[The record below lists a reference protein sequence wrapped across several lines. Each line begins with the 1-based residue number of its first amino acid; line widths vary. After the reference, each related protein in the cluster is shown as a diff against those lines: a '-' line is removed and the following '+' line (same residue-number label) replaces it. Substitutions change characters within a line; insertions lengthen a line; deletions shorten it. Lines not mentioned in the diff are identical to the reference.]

1 MIGAFSAVKK
11 GHMNPDAKLYI
22 DPELT
27 RNVLKHFLRDEIRKV
42 GFEKA
47 IIGLSGG
54 VDSAV
59 SCTLAAQAIGAHNV
73 LAVRMPYTASSPDS
87 LEHAQMIVDALGI
100 PSETIDITPMVDPL
114 FERLPDIDAKRKGNV
129 MARERMIILY
139 DRSAA
144 LGGLVVGTS
153 NKTELL
159 LGYGTL
165 FGDMASAV
173 NPIGDLYKTQVR
185 RLAAHLGVPQPIIDK
200 SPSADLWAGQ
210 TDEGEM
216 GVTYKEVDRLLV
228 MLIDER
234 YTPAEAVES
243 GFDARFVERVWRMV
257 RVSHF
262 KRRGP
267 IIAKLSS
274 RTIGVDFNY
283 LRDWGY

>member
-1 MIGAFSAVKK
+1 
-11 GHMNPDAKLYI
+11 MNPEAKLHI
-22 DPELT
+22 DPELAHA
-27 RNVLKHFLRDEIRKV
+27 VLKHFLRDEIRKV

-47 IIGLSGG
+47 VVGLSGG

-59 SCTLAAQAIGAHNV
+59 ACYLAAQAIGAQNV
-73 LAVRMPYTASSPDS
+73 LALRLPYKTSAPDS
-87 LEHAQMIVDALGI
+87 LAHAQLVVDALGVR
-100 PSETIDITPMVDPL
+100 SDTIDITPMVDPL
-114 FERLPDIDAKRKGNV
+114 FERLPDLDARRRGNV
-129 MARERMIILY
+129 MARQRMIVLY

-144 LGGLVVGTS
+144 IGGLVIGTS

-165 FGDMASAV
+165 FGDMAAAV
-173 NPIGDLYKTQVR
+173 NPLGDLYKTQVR

-200 SPSADLWAGQ
+200 PPSADLWAGQ
-210 TDEGEM
+210 TDEGEL
-216 GVTYKEVDRLLV
+216 GLTYAEADRLLV
-228 MLIDER
+228 LLVDER
-234 YTPAEAVES
+234 YTPAEAIDA
-243 GFDARFVERVWRMV
+243 GFDAKLVGRVWRMV

>member
-1 MIGAFSAVKK
+1 
-11 GHMNPDAKLYI
+11 MNLDDKLRI
-22 DPELT
+22 DPELVHT
-27 RNVLKHFLRDEIRKV
+27 VLKHFLRDEIRKV

-47 IIGLSGG
+47 VIGVSGG

-59 SCTLAAQAIGAHNV
+59 ACTLVAQAIGAHNV
-73 LAVRMPYTASSPDS
+73 LALRLPYKTSSPDS
-87 LEHAQMIVDALGI
+87 LEHAQRVIDALGV

-114 FERLPDIDAKRKGNV
+114 FERLPDMDHVRKGNV
-129 MARERMIILY
+129 MARQRMIVWY

-144 LGGLVVGTS
+144 IRGLVVGAS

-165 FGDMASAV
+165 FGDMAAAV

-185 RLAAHLGVPQPIIDK
+185 QLAAYLGVPQPIIDK
-200 SPSADLWAGQ
+200 PPSADLWVGQ

-216 GVTYKEVDRLLV
+216 GLTYAEVDRLLM
-228 MLIDER
+228 MLVDER
-234 YTPAEAVES
+234 YTPAEAIEA
-243 GFDARFVERVWRMV
+243 GFDAKFVERVWRMV
-257 RVSHF
+257 RVNHF

>member
-1 MIGAFSAVKK
+1 
-11 GHMNPDAKLYI
+11 MNLDDKLRI
-22 DPELT
+22 DPDLVHT
-27 RNVLKHFLRDEIRKV
+27 VLKHFLRDEIRKV

-47 IIGLSGG
+47 VIGVSGG

-59 SCTLAAQAIGAHNV
+59 ACTLVAQAIGAHNV
-73 LAVRMPYTASSPDS
+73 LALRLPYKTSSPDS
-87 LEHAQMIVDALGI
+87 LEHAQRVIDALGV

-114 FERLPDIDAKRKGNV
+114 FERLPDMDDVRKGNV
-129 MARERMIILY
+129 MARQRMIVWY

-144 LGGLVVGTS
+144 IRGLVVGTS

-165 FGDMASAV
+165 FGDMAAAV

-185 RLAAHLGVPQPIIDK
+185 QLAAYLGVPQPIIDK
-200 SPSADLWAGQ
+200 PPSADLWVGQ

-216 GVTYKEVDRLLV
+216 GLTYAEVDRLLTLLV
-228 MLIDER
+228 DER
-234 YTPAEAVES
+234 YTPAEAVEA
-243 GFDARFVERVWRMV
+243 GFEAKFVERVWRTV
-257 RVSHF
+257 RVNHF

>member
-1 MIGAFSAVKK
+1 MRAM
-11 GHMNPDAKLYI
+11 MNLDDKLRI
-22 DPELT
+22 DPELVHT
-27 RNVLKHFLRDEIRKV
+27 VLKHFLRDEIRKV
-42 GFEKA
+42 GLEK
-47 IIGLSGG
+47 GVMGVSGG

-59 SCTLAAQAIGAHNV
+59 ACTLVAHAIGAHNV
-73 LAVRMPYTASSPDS
+73 LALRLPYKTSSPDS
-87 LEHAQMIVDALGI
+87 LEHAQRVIDALGV

-114 FERLPDIDAKRKGNV
+114 FEHLPVMDDIRKGNV
-129 MARERMIILY
+129 MARQRMIVCY

-144 LGGLVVGTS
+144 IKGLVVGTS

-165 FGDMASAV
+165 FGDMAAAV

-185 RLAAHLGVPQPIIDK
+185 QLAKHLGVPQPIIDK
-200 SPSADLWAGQ
+200 PPSADLWAGQ

-216 GVTYKEVDRLLV
+216 GLTYAEVDRLLTLLV
-228 MLIDER
+228 DER
-234 YTPAEAVES
+234 YTPAEAIEA
-243 GFDARFVERVWRMV
+243 GFEAKFVERVWRMV
-257 RVSHF
+257 RVNHF

>member
-1 MIGAFSAVKK
+1 
-11 GHMNPDAKLYI
+11 MNPDAKLYI

-27 RNVLKHFLRDEIRKV
+27 TNVLKAFLRDEIRKV

-47 IIGLSGG
+47 IVGLSGG
-54 VDSAV
+54 IDSAV
-59 SCTLAAQAIGAHNV
+59 SCDLVAKAIGAHKV
-73 LAVRMPYTASSPDS
+73 VAVRLPYKTSSPDS
-87 LEHAQMIVDALGI
+87 LEHAQMVIDALGVQ
-100 PSETIDITPMVDPL
+100 SETIDITPMVDPL
-114 FERLPDIDAKRKGNV
+114 FERLPDMDAKRKGNV
-129 MARERMIILY
+129 MARQRMIVLY

-144 LGGLVVGTS
+144 LGGLVIGTS

-185 RLAAHLGVPQPIIDK
+185 QLAAYLGEPPPIIDK
-200 SPSADLWAGQ
+200 PPSADLWIGQ
-210 TDEGEM
+210 TDEGEI
-216 GVTYKEVDRLLV
+216 GLTYAEVDRLLV
-228 MLIDER
+228 MLVDER
-234 YTPAEAVES
+234 YTPAEAVEA
-243 GFDARFVERVWRMV
+243 GFDARLVDRVWRMV
-257 RVSHF
+257 RVNHF

>member
-1 MIGAFSAVKK
+1 
-11 GHMNPDAKLYI
+11 MNGDAKLRI

-27 RNVLKHFLRDEIRKV
+27 RDVLKHFLRDEIRKV

-47 IIGLSGG
+47 IVGLSGG

-59 SCTLAAQAIGAHNV
+59 SCMLAAQAIGAHNV
-73 LAVRMPYTASSPDS
+73 LAVRMPYSASSPDS
-87 LEHAQMIVDALGI
+87 LEHAQQLIDMLGI

-114 FERLPDIDAKRKGNV
+114 FQRLPDIDARRRGNV
-129 MARERMIILY
+129 MARQRMIILY

-185 RLAAHLGVPQPIIDK
+185 RLAAHLGVPQAIIDK
-200 SPSADLWAGQ
+200 APSADLWPGQ

-216 GVTYKEVDRLLV
+216 GVTYEAVDRLLV

-243 GFDARFVERVWRMV
+243 GFDATLVERIWRMV

>member
-1 MIGAFSAVKK
+1 MRAM
-11 GHMNPDAKLYI
+11 MNLDDKLRI
-22 DPELT
+22 DPDLVHT
-27 RNVLKHFLRDEIRKV
+27 VLKHFLRDEIRKV

-47 IIGLSGG
+47 VIGVSGG

-59 SCTLAAQAIGAHNV
+59 ACTLVAQAIGAHNV
-73 LAVRMPYTASSPDS
+73 LALRLPYKTSSPDS
-87 LEHAQMIVDALGI
+87 LEHAQRVIDALGV

-114 FERLPDIDAKRKGNV
+114 FERLPDMDHVRKGNV
-129 MARERMIILY
+129 MARQRMIVWY

-144 LGGLVVGTS
+144 IRGLVVGTS

-165 FGDMASAV
+165 FGDMAAAV

-185 RLAAHLGVPQPIIDK
+185 QLAAYLGVPQPIIDK
-200 SPSADLWAGQ
+200 PPSADLWVGQ

-216 GVTYKEVDRLLV
+216 GLTYAEVDRLLTLLV
-228 MLIDER
+228 DER
-234 YTPAEAVES
+234 YTPAEAVEA
-243 GFDARFVERVWRMV
+243 GFEAKFVERVWRTV
-257 RVSHF
+257 RVNHF

>member
-1 MIGAFSAVKK
+1 
-11 GHMNPDAKLYI
+11 MNLDDKLRI
-22 DPELT
+22 DPELVHT
-27 RNVLKHFLRDEIRKV
+27 VLKHFLRDEIRKV

-47 IIGLSGG
+47 VIGVSGG

-59 SCTLAAQAIGAHNV
+59 ACTLVAHAIGAHNV
-73 LAVRMPYTASSPDS
+73 LALRLPYKTSSPDS
-87 LEHAQMIVDALGI
+87 LEHAQMVIDALGV

-114 FERLPDIDAKRKGNV
+114 FERLADMHDVRKGNV
-129 MARERMIILY
+129 MARQRMIVWY

-144 LGGLVVGTS
+144 IRGLVVGTS

-165 FGDMASAV
+165 FGDMAAAV

-185 RLAAHLGVPQPIIDK
+185 QLAAHLGVPQPIIDK
-200 SPSADLWAGQ
+200 PPSADLWAGQ

-216 GVTYKEVDRLLV
+216 GLTYAEVDRLLALLV
-228 MLIDER
+228 DER
-234 YTPAEAVES
+234 YTPAEAVEA
-243 GFDARFVERVWRMV
+243 GFEAKFVERVWRMV
-257 RVSHF
+257 RVNHF

>member
-1 MIGAFSAVKK
+1 
-11 GHMNPDAKLYI
+11 MNPDTKLRI

-27 RNVLKHFLRDEIRKV
+27 RTLLKHFLRDEIRKV

-47 IIGLSGG
+47 VIGLSGG

-59 SCTLAAQAIGAHNV
+59 ACTLAAQAIGADNV
-73 LAVRMPYTASSPDS
+73 LALRLPYRTSSPDS
-87 LEHAQMIVDALGI
+87 LAHAQMVIDALGVQN
-100 PSETIDITPMVDPL
+100 ETIDITPMVDPL
-114 FERLPDIDAKRKGNV
+114 FARLPDMDAKRKGNV
-129 MARERMIILY
+129 MARQRMIVLY

-144 LGGLVVGTS
+144 VGGLVVGTS

-165 FGDMASAV
+165 FGDMAAAV
-173 NPIGDLYKTQVR
+173 NPLGDLYKTQVR
-185 RLAAHLGVPQPIIDK
+185 RLAAHLGLPQPIIDK
-200 SPSADLWAGQ
+200 APSADLWIGQ
-210 TDEGEM
+210 TDEGEL
-216 GVTYKEVDRLLV
+216 GLTYAEADRLLV
-228 MLIDER
+228 LLVDER
-234 YTPAEAVES
+234 YTPAEAIEA
-243 GFDARFVERVWRMV
+243 GFDAKLVERVWRMV